1 MSQFLAPIH
10 QWLFDKIRIMESIE
24 KAIIQTEYSGEE
36 QSAVMADLS
45 EKAGNYL
52 ADAPL
57 ADLIDPGN
65 IHGWLQDTISVVET
79 RQSFLIR
86 KLLSEDTE
94 ALDRIKKVY
103 GNFGEQKGKEI
114 SSEKPEDADSLFQV
128 LNNYLL
134 EGMPC
139 DRVNVV
145 TEKELDKLAWRTERC
160 VHAGNWEKGGTDVE
174 VYYELRA
181 SFTKEFIKAANP
193 AFDYNFQ
200 LTDGVQQHII
210 LKGEN

>member
-10 QWLFDKIRIMESIE
+10 QWLFNKIRIMESIE
-24 KAIIQTEYSGEE
+24 KAIIQTEYNSED
-36 QSAVMADLS
+36 QLTVMADLS

-52 ADAPL
+52 KEAPL

-65 IHGWLQDTISVVET
+65 IHGWLQESITVVET
-79 RQSFLIR
+79 RQSFLIK
-86 KLLSEDTE
+86 KLLAGDAN
-94 ALDRIKKVY
+94 ALERVKKVY
-103 GNFGEQKGKEI
+103 GNFGKQKGIEVSI
-114 SSEKPEDADSLFQV
+114 EKPEDADSLFQV

-145 TEKELDKLAWRTERC
+145 TEKEQDKLVWRTERC
-160 VHAGNWEKGGTDVE
+160 VHAGNWAKGGTDVNL
-174 VYYELRA
+174 YYQLRA
-181 SFTKEFIKAANP
+181 AFTKEFIKAANT
-193 AFDYNFQ
+193 AFDYNFE

-210 LKGEN
+210 FKGDN